1 MTICLIIIVG
11 FTLWPMMLLAIGIF
25 SFFFFCSFMVLSI
38 KKARFFAE
46 WYFHSNRK
54 WMVSMLTFVSL

>member
-25 SFFFFCSFMVLSI
+25 SFFFIPLWCYQL
-38 KKARFFAE
+38 KK
-46 WYFHSNRK
+46 H
-54 WMVSMLTFVSL
+54 VSLQNGIFIQTESGWFLC